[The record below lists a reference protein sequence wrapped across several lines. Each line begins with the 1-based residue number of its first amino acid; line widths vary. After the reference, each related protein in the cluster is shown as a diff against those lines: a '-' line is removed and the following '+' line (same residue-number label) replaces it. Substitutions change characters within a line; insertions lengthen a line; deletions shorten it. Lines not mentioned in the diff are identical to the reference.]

1 MPELHRNYDKIGV
14 RNIQL
19 KTVLE
24 ERKYQEA
31 RFFADY
37 KFLMLM
43 LMMFLE
49 AIFLSVLISNYN
61 TMWMKSEDKVFEG

>member
-1 MPELHRNYDKIGV
+1 MPEPHRNYDKIGV

-24 ERKYQEA
+24 ERNYQEA
-31 RFFADY
+31 RVFADY

-49 AIFLSVLISNYN
+49 AIFLSVPISNYN
-61 TMWMKSEDKVFEG
+61 TMWMRSEDKVFEG